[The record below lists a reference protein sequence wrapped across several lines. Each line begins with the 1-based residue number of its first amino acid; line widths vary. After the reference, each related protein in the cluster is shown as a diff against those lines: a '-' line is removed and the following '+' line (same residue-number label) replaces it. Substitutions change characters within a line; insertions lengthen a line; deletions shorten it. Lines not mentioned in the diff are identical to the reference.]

1 VRRWRLVIGGPAILL
16 LMGVVVSLAAGAQED
31 PIDQGLTGP
40 QLAEALGLEP
50 VTENVVKGC
59 NYFAEAGDVGYCL
72 DSAVRDGL
80 DPSQLYALL
89 NKEPFTET
97 EARIAQIQDEIWR
110 LGSDLR
116 SRPIPQSLHVFIS
129 WLRNSAP
136 CAPRPIRFSAD
147 PRFLRMAAREAPDR
161 READRGRSPITRA
174 VCHPWGRDSDS

>member
-40 QLAEALGLEP
+40 HLAEALGLEP

-80 DPSQLYALL
+80 DPSQLYVLL
-89 NKEPFTET
+89 NKEPFNET

-110 LGSDLR
+110 LGSDPAVETDPSISAR
-116 SRPIPQSLHVFIS
+116 LHQ
-129 WLRNSAP
+129 LAEELGAL
-136 CAPRPIRFSAD
+136 CA
-147 PRFLRMAAREAPDR
+147 
-161 READRGRSPITRA
+161 TT
-174 VCHPWGRDSDS
+174 DSILC